1 MYSSWTLLLAD
12 TYSFCEAESFNP
24 KCGRGEVVVMEA
36 ASYGRM
42 RLGKCVQ
49 TDYGYVGCSANVLGQ
64 LDAKCSGR
72 RTCTVGVPDK
82 SLDISNECPK
92 EFKTYLEANYT
103 CVKGKLV
110 WYVGIYGRQLQYKNM
125 SANYS

>member
-1 MYSSWTLLLAD
+1 
-12 TYSFCEAESFNP
+12 
-24 KCGRGEVVVMEA
+24 MEA

-110 WYVGIYGRQLQYKNM
+110 
-125 SANYS
+125 